1 MAKFFIDRP
10 IFAWVLALLILIG
23 GAISLN
29 SLPVS
34 AYPSIAPPQVT
45 VSATFPGASAQVVEE
60 AVTTVIEEEM
70 SGIAGLMYVA
80 SDSSR
85 SGMANIVLTFET
97 GTDIDIAGIEVQ
109 NRIKRVE
116 AKLPSAVMNQG
127 VKVDKTRPDF
137 LMIVALYS
145 PNGTKSVTDLAEY
158 VDSRVLGE
166 IRRLPGVGSA
176 DLFGAKYAM
185 RIWLDPKRMAAFQ
198 ITPDEVVQAVRAQ
211 NVQLASGE
219 LGSLPSLPD
228 QHMNA
233 TVTVPSQ
240 LSTPE
245 EFGQVI
251 LRSSG
256 EGGLVRLQDVADIER
271 GAENYMTRLVLNGSP
286 ATGFSTKLSTDGNAL
301 ESARLIKAKM
311 AELAQY
317 FPEDVQWMSPY
328 DTSRFVEVS
337 INEVLKTLAEAVV
350 LVTLV
355 MFVFLQ
361 NWRTTLVPLVVVPLS
376 LIGTGLGLYAFGF
389 SINML
394 TLFGMVL
401 VIGIVVDDAIIVVE
415 NVERLM
421 TEEGLGPYDATKKAM
436 QQISGA
442 IIGTTAVLI
451 SVFIPMVFF
460 SGSVGEIYKQFAL
473 TIAFAVTLSAFFALT
488 LTPAMTQGFLK
499 AKSGEEPK
507 GFFGWFERGLK
518 RFTQRYMGWVSKLI
532 TRVGIAVTLV
542 VFVLITLFDVM
553 QYQNLPK
560 GFVPAEDQGF
570 IVAGSLLPAGATRAR
585 TEALAKKTDAYFAE
599 QPEISNVLTV
609 LGFGFMGM
617 GQNTS
622 ITFATLHPWDE
633 RIEKNQRDAEALI
646 ADVGKGLQ
654 RFMGDGLLFSFNMP
668 PIPGLGN
675 DNGFDFRLQ
684 DRANLGE
691 AALNGAMYQVL
702 GAASQN
708 PNIVGV
714 RPNSLPAA
722 PQLRL
727 DVDRVKARAYDID
740 LAALNTAIQI
750 ALGSAY
756 VNDYIENGSAHQVW
770 VQANAESRSTVES
783 ILEIQVRNKQ
793 GGLVRLSEVVT
804 ATWTQ
809 GPAKLARFNGYS
821 AIPIMGSPAPGKS
834 SGDAMAAME
843 AIAATLPPGIGFE
856 WSGQSLEE
864 KLSSGQAPLLF
875 GLSLLVAFLVLAAL
889 YESWS
894 VPVAVI
900 LVVPI
905 GILGSLLAI
914 SYAGMTNDVY
924 FTVGFVTIVGLSAKN
939 AIMIVEF
946 ARDAELEG
954 KTAMAS
960 VLEAC
965 RLRFRPILMTS
976 IAFVLG
982 VLPLVLSTG
991 AGSGSRRAIG
1001 TAVMGGMLSTTLLA
1015 IFFVPVFYLV
1025 VRKLMPAKLKA
1036 TSTVE

>member
-1 MAKFFIDRP
+1 MAKFFIERP

-23 GAISLN
+23 GALSLK
-29 SLPVS
+29 SLPVT

-45 VSATFPGASAQVVEE
+45 VAATFPGASAQVVEE
-60 AVTTVIEEEM
+60 TVTTVIEEEM
-70 SGIAGLMYVA
+70 SGIAGLMYVT

-85 SGMANIVLTFET
+85 NGTASIVLTFET

-116 AKLPSAVMNQG
+116 AKLPASVMSQG
-127 VKVDKTRPDF
+127 VTVDKTRPDF

-145 PNGTKSVTDLAEY
+145 PNGTKTVTDLADY

-176 DLFGAKYAM
+176 ELFGAKYAM

-198 ITPDEVVQAVRAQ
+198 ITPDEVVQAVRTQ

-219 LGSLPSLPD
+219 LGGLPSLPD
-228 QHMNA
+228 QSMNA
-233 TVTVPSQ
+233 TVTVPAQ

-271 GAENYMTRLVLNGSP
+271 GAENYMTRLILNGAP

-311 AELAQY
+311 DELAKY
-317 FPEDVQWMSPY
+317 FPEDVEWMSPY
-328 DTSRFVEVS
+328 DTSLFVDVS

-361 NWRTTLVPLVVVPLS
+361 NWRTTLVPLIVVPLS
-376 LIGTGLGLYAFGF
+376 LIGTGLGLYAFDF

-421 TEEGLGPYDATKKAM
+421 SDEGLGPYEATKKAM
-436 QQISGA
+436 RQISGA

-460 SGSVGEIYKQFAL
+460 SGSVGQIYKQFAL
-473 TIAFAVTLSAFFALT
+473 TIAIAVTLSAFFALT

-499 AKSGEEPK
+499 AKSNEVPR
-507 GFFGWFERGLK
+507 GFFGWFERNLK
-518 RFTQRYMGWVSKLI
+518 SFTQRYMGWVNMLVTK
-532 TRVGIAVTLV
+532 VGIAVTII
-542 VFVLITLFDVM
+542 VFALITVFDVM
-553 QYQNLPK
+553 QYQGLAK

-570 IVAGSLLPAGATRAR
+570 IVAGSLLPAGATRDR
-585 TEALAKKTDAYFAE
+585 TEALAVKTDAYFAE
-599 QPEISNVLTV
+599 QPEIKDVLTV

-622 ITFATLHPWDE
+622 ITFANLHPWDE
-633 RIEKNQRDAEALI
+633 RIEKGQRDAESLI
-646 ADVGKGLQ
+646 SDVSKGLQ
-654 RFMGDGLLFSFNMP
+654 RYMGDGMLFSFNMP

-702 GAASQN
+702 GAASQH
-708 PNIVGV
+708 PDIVGV

-740 LAALNTAIQI
+740 LSALNTAIQI

-770 VQANAESRSTVES
+770 VQANAETRSTVES

-804 ATWTQ
+804 ASWAQ

-843 AIAATLPPGIGFE
+843 SIAESLPAGISFE
-856 WSGQSLEE
+856 WAGQSMEE
-864 KLSSGQAPLLF
+864 KTSSGQAPLLF

-894 VPVAVI
+894 IPVAVI

-914 SYAGMTNDVY
+914 TYAGMINDVY
-924 FTVGFVTIVGLSAKN
+924 FTVGFITIVGLSAKN

-954 KTAMAS
+954 RTALQA
-960 VLEAC
+960 VIEAC

-976 IAFVLG
+976 IAFILG
-982 VLPLVLSTG
+982 VLPLVLSSG
-991 AGSGSRRAIG
+991 AGSASRRAIG
-1001 TAVMGGMLSTTLLA
+1001 TAVMGGMISTTLLA

-1025 VRKLMPAKLKA
+1025 VRKLLPSKLKA
-1036 TSTVE
+1036 THSDT

>member
-1 MAKFFIDRP
+1 MAKFFIERP

-23 GAISLN
+23 GALSLN
-29 SLPVS
+29 NLPVT

-60 AVTTVIEEEM
+60 TVTTVIEEEM
-70 SGIAGLMYVA
+70 SGIAGLMYVT

-85 SGMANIVLTFET
+85 NGTASIVLTFET
-97 GTDIDIAGIEVQ
+97 GTDVNIAGIEVQ

-116 AKLPSAVMNQG
+116 AKLPASVMSQG
-127 VKVDKTRPDF
+127 VTVDKTRPDF

-145 PNGTKSVTDLAEY
+145 PNGTKNVTDLADY
-158 VDSRVLGE
+158 IDSRVLGE
-166 IRRLPGVGSA
+166 IRRLPGVGNA
-176 DLFGAKYAM
+176 ELFGAKYAM

-198 ITPDEVVQAVRAQ
+198 ITPDEVVQAVRTQ

-219 LGSLPSLPD
+219 LGGLPSLPD
-228 QHMNA
+228 QSMNA
-233 TVTVPSQ
+233 TVTVPAQ

-256 EGGLVRLQDVADIER
+256 EGGLVRLQDIADIER
-271 GAENYMTRLVLNGSP
+271 GAENYMTRLVLNGAP

-301 ESARLIKAKM
+301 ESARLIKDKM
-311 AELAQY
+311 EELAQY
-317 FPEDVQWMSPY
+317 FPEDVEWMSPY
-328 DTSRFVEVS
+328 DTSLFVEVS

-361 NWRTTLVPLVVVPLS
+361 NWRTTLVPLIVVPLS
-376 LIGTGLGLYAFGF
+376 LIGTGLGLYAFDF

-421 TEEGLGPYDATKKAM
+421 TDEGLGPYDATKKAM
-436 QQISGA
+436 RQISGA

-473 TIAFAVTLSAFFALT
+473 TIAIAVTLSAFFALT

-499 AKSGEEPK
+499 EKSGEAPR
-507 GFFGWFERGLK
+507 GFFGWFERNLK
-518 RFTQRYMGWVSKLI
+518 SFTQRYMGWISKLV
-532 TRVGIAVTLV
+532 TKVGIMVTIV
-542 VFVLITLFDVM
+542 VFALITVFDVM
-553 QYQNLPK
+553 QYQGLAK

-570 IVAGSLLPAGATRAR
+570 IVAGSLLPAGATRDR

-599 QPEISNVLTV
+599 QPEIKDVLTV

-622 ITFATLHPWDE
+622 ITFANLHPWDE
-633 RIEKNQRDAEALI
+633 RIEKGQRDAEGLI
-646 ADVGKGLQ
+646 ADVSKGLQ
-654 RFMGDGLLFSFNMP
+654 QYMSEGLLFSFNMP

-702 GAASQN
+702 GAASQH
-708 PNIVGV
+708 PDIVGV

-740 LAALNTAIQI
+740 LSALNTAIQI

-770 VQANAESRSTVES
+770 VQANAETRSTVES

-804 ATWTQ
+804 ASWTQ
-809 GPAKLARFNGYS
+809 GPAKLGRFNGYS

-843 AIAATLPPGIGFE
+843 SIAESLPAGIGFE

-864 KLSSGQAPLLF
+864 KTSSGQAPLLF

-894 VPVAVI
+894 IPVAVI

-914 SYAGMTNDVY
+914 TYSGMINDVY
-924 FTVGFVTIVGLSAKN
+924 FTVGFITIVGLSAKN

-954 KTAMAS
+954 RTALEA
-960 VLEAC
+960 VIEAC

-976 IAFVLG
+976 IAFILG
-982 VLPLVLSTG
+982 VLPLVLSSG
-991 AGSGSRRAIG
+991 AGSASRRAIG
-1001 TAVMGGMLSTTLLA
+1001 TAVMGGMISTTLLA

-1025 VRKLMPAKLKA
+1025 VRKLLPSKLKA
-1036 TSTVE
+1036 THSD

>member
-1 MAKFFIDRP
+1 MAKFFIERP

-23 GAISLN
+23 GALSLN
-29 SLPVS
+29 SLPVT

-45 VSATFPGASAQVVEE
+45 VSATYPGASAQVVEE
-60 AVTTVIEEEM
+60 TVTTVIEEEM
-70 SGIAGLMYVA
+70 SGIPGLMYVT

-85 SGMANIVLTFET
+85 NGTASIVLTFET

-116 AKLPSAVMNQG
+116 AKLPSSVMSQG
-127 VKVDKTRPDF
+127 VAVDKTRPDF

-145 PNGTKSVTDLAEY
+145 PNGSKNVTDLAEY
-158 VDSRVLGE
+158 IDSRVLGE
-166 IRRLPGVGSA
+166 IRRLPGVGTA
-176 DLFGAKYAM
+176 ELFGAKYAM

-198 ITPDEVVQAVRAQ
+198 ITPAEVVQAVRTQ

-219 LGSLPSLPD
+219 LGGLPSVAD
-228 QHMNA
+228 QSINA
-233 TVTVPSQ
+233 TVTVPAQ

-256 EGGLVRLQDVADIER
+256 EGGLVRLRDVADIER
-271 GAENYMTRLVLNGSP
+271 GAENYMTRLMLNGSP

-311 AELAQY
+311 DELSQY
-317 FPEDVQWMSPY
+317 FPEDVEWMSPY
-328 DTSRFVEVS
+328 DTSLFVDVS
-337 INEVLKTLAEAVV
+337 IKEVLKTLGEAVI

-376 LIGTGLGLYAFGF
+376 LIGTGLGLYAFDF

-421 TEEGLGPYDATKKAM
+421 SDEGLGPFEATKKAM
-436 QQISGA
+436 RQISGA

-451 SVFIPMVFF
+451 SVFVPMVFF

-473 TIAFAVTLSAFFALT
+473 TIAIAVTLSAFFALT

-499 AKSGEEPK
+499 AKSGEAPR

-518 RFTQRYMGWVSKLI
+518 RFTTRYMGWINSLVTK
-532 TRVGIAVTLV
+532 VGIAITVLV
-542 VFVLITLFDVM
+542 FALITVFDVV
-553 QYQNLPK
+553 QYQGLPK

-570 IVAGSLLPAGATRAR
+570 IVAGSLLPAGATRDR
-585 TEALAKKTDAYFAE
+585 TEALAKKTDAFLAE
-599 QPEISNVLTV
+599 QPEIKDVLTV
-609 LGFGFMGM
+609 LGFGFLGM

-622 ITFATLHPWDE
+622 ITFANLHPWE
-633 RIEKNQRDAEALI
+633 QRIAKGQRDAESLI
-646 ADVGKGLQ
+646 ADVSKGLPQ
-654 RFMGDGLLFSFNMP
+654 FMADGLIFAFNMP

-691 AALNGAMYQVL
+691 AALNGAMYQLL
-702 GAASQN
+702 GAAAQH
-708 PNIVGV
+708 PDIVGV

-740 LAALNTAIQI
+740 LDALNTAIQI

-770 VQANAESRSTVES
+770 VQANAETRSTVES

-804 ATWTQ
+804 ASWTQ
-809 GPAKLARFNGYS
+809 GPAKLGRFNGYS
-821 AIPIMGSPAPGKS
+821 AIPIMGGPAPGKS

-843 AIAATLPPGIGFE
+843 SIAATLPPGISFE
-856 WSGQSLEE
+856 WAGQSLEE
-864 KLSSGQAPLLF
+864 KSSSGQAPLLF

-894 VPVAVI
+894 IPVAVI

-914 SYAGMTNDVY
+914 KSAGMINDVY
-924 FTVGFVTIVGLSAKN
+924 FTVGFITIVGLSAKN

-954 KTAMAS
+954 KT
-960 VLEAC
+960 
-965 RLRFRPILMTS
+965 
-976 IAFVLG
+976 
-982 VLPLVLSTG
+982 
-991 AGSGSRRAIG
+991 
-1001 TAVMGGMLSTTLLA
+1001 
-1015 IFFVPVFYLV
+1015 
-1025 VRKLMPAKLKA
+1025 
-1036 TSTVE
+1036 